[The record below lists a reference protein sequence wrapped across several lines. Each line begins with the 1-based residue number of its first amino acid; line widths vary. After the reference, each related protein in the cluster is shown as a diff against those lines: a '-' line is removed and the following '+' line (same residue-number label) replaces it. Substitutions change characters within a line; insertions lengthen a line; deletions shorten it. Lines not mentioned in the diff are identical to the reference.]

1 MVLTQISFRYF
12 AGADRKFRKIF
23 AKLPHKAL
31 PQFMC
36 PHYPIQPTIRHTPYT
51 GSVCPSASD
60 TPCSLPLSLSSLHG
74 RRHAPPASP
83 HPRGGS
89 PILNQSGACCSA
101 APALPARNLS
111 GYASA
116 AHQTCS
122 SIAQRHAH
130 MMPNWVRMR
139 IRSLLHLPTPR
150 WRCRRCGATTPERR
164 RKRLQHQ
171 KY

>member
-1 MVLTQISFRYF
+1 
-12 AGADRKFRKIF
+12 
-23 AKLPHKAL
+23 
-31 PQFMC
+31 MC

-60 TPCSLPLSLSSLHG
+60 TPCICHSPRSHPLS
-74 RRHAPPASP
+74 
-83 HPRGGS
+83 
-89 PILNQSGACCSA
+89 LNQSGARCSA
-101 APALPARNLS
+101 ASALPARNLS

-150 WRCRRCGATTPERR
+150 WRCRRCGAT
-164 RKRLQHQ
+164 RLQNAVGKGFNIRSISSESCSTAEIDGQLHFHLCDVRRHGSSSRTGPLS
-171 KY
+171 KSGTPTRGWSENR